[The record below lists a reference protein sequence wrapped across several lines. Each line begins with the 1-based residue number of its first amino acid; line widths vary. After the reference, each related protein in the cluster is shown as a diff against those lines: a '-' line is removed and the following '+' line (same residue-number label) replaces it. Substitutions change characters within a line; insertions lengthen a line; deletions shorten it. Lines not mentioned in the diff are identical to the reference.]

1 MAKVRVFQLAKELGL
16 QTEALLSA
24 LAKLGVANV
33 TKASVIDEATA
44 VTVREIL
51 GEQALKAKQEAE
63 EKAAEAAAAQ
73 AAAAKAAEA
82 AAQAAEAAKVA
93 KPAEAPKAAA
103 APAGPKRPAKP
114 AAAKPEPVAVPAA
127 PTKEEIAKAKEE
139 ERERKER
146 EGRLPGG
153 PPRLHEGLMELE
165 DHLAALQSRVG
176 EEEELLV
183 KPIPDIARR
192 PSGNRPENA
201 IDVPPVITVLGHID
215 HGKTSLLDAL
225 RNTQVAAG
233 EAGGITQHIGA
244 SEIVHDGAPLVFL
257 DTPGHAAFTAMRAR
271 GAQITDIAIVIIAA
285 DDGIM
290 PQTVE
295 AINHA
300 KAAGVPIVVAINK
313 VDLPDANV
321 DRVKQQLLEHE
332 LVPEEWGG
340 QTIVVPISAK
350 SGLGLDDLLATLHV
364 VAEVEEL
371 WADPQADL
379 AAVVVEAQLDQSQGP
394 LATVLVRNGRLQ
406 VGDVVVCGTAHGRVR
421 RLRNWLGKSIKAVEP
436 GHPAEVVGLS
446 GMPESGDVMIK
457 VATPKE
463 ARLLAE
469 QNDLEQR
476 DRNLVGSEGTA
487 LRGLYHALQGGQVKD
502 LNVIIKADAWG
513 SAQALETALLKL
525 NEELEEVRINIIH
538 SGVGAVSESDVL
550 LGVASKAIVVGFH
563 VATDPVVQQA
573 AHNEGV
579 EVRSYEIIYQVLD
592 DFRAAAFGMLEPVI
606 ETQYLGK
613 AEVLQIFRISRIG
626 VVAGSRVTEGE
637 LRPNADIVVTRG
649 NEEVYRGKLTSLKHF
664 NQEVSVVTAPS
675 ECGLA
680 SADFRGWHVG
690 DKIEATIEV
699 SVERKMPVAQ
709 ARQ

>member
-1 MAKVRVFQLAKELGL
+1 MAKVRVFQLATELGL
-16 QTEALLSA
+16 QTEALLA
-24 LAKLGVANV
+24 TLAKLGVASV
-33 TKASVIDEATA
+33 TKASVIDEETVVA
-44 VTVREIL
+44 VKEII

-63 EKAAEAAAAQ
+63 DKAAEEAAALAAAQ
-73 AAAAKAAEA
+73 AAQATAQA
-82 AAQAAEAAKVA
+82 AAQAAEKPSAKRGAA
-93 KPAEAPKAAA
+93 KPAPKEAA
-103 APAGPKRPAKP
+103 
-114 AAAKPEPVAVPAA
+114 PVAVPAA

-139 ERERKER
+139 ERQLKESG
-146 EGRLPGG
+146 GRLPGG

-165 DHLAALQSRVG
+165 EHLAAMQDRAG
-176 EEEELLV
+176 ETETLLV
-183 KPIPDIARR
+183 KAMPDIARR
-192 PSGNRPENA
+192 PSGDRPANA

-244 SEIVHDGAPLVFL
+244 SEIVHEGKPLVFL

-271 GAQITDIAIVIIAA
+271 GAQVTDIAIVIVAA

-300 KAAGVPIVVAINK
+300 KAAGVPIVVAVNK
-313 VDLPDANV
+313 IDLPDANIE
-321 DRVKQQLLEHE
+321 RTKQQLLEHE

-350 SGLGLDDLLATLHV
+350 AGDGLDDLLATLHI

-371 WADPQADL
+371 WADPDAEL

-394 LATVLVRNGRLQ
+394 LTTVLVRNGRLQ

-421 RLRNWLGKSIKAVEP
+421 RIRNWMGKTIKAVEA
-436 GHPAEVVGLS
+436 GHPAEIIGLS

-457 VATPKE
+457 VDSPKE

-469 QNDLEQR
+469 HNEMQRR
-476 DRNLVGSEGTA
+476 DREMVGSEGTA
-487 LRGLYHALQGGQVKD
+487 LRGLYQALQGGQVKD

-513 SAQALETALLKL
+513 SAQALESSLLQL
-525 NEELEEVRINIIH
+525 NTELEEVRINVIH
-538 SGVGAVSESDVL
+538 TGVGPISESDVL

-563 VATDPVVQQA
+563 VATEPSVQQA
-573 AHNEGV
+573 ANNEGV
-579 EVRSYEIIYQVLD
+579 EVRSYKIIYQVLD
-592 DFRAAAFGMLEPVI
+592 DFRAAAFGMLEPIV

-613 AEVLQIFRISRIG
+613 AEVLQIFRISRVG
-626 VVAGSRVTEGE
+626 VVAGSRVTDGE
-637 LRPNADIVVTRG
+637 LRPKADIVVTRDG
-649 NEEVYRGKLTSLKHF
+649 QEVYRGKLSSLKHF
-664 NQEVSVVTAPS
+664 NQEVAVVSAPS
-675 ECGLA
+675 ECGIA
-680 SADFRGWHVG
+680 SGDFRQWRIG
-690 DKIEATIEV
+690 DKVEATMQV
-699 SVERKMPVAQ
+699 TVERKMPVAQ
-709 ARQ
+709 SRQ

>member
-1 MAKVRVFQLAKELGL
+1 MAKVRVFQLATELGL
-16 QTEALLSA
+16 QTEALMAA
-24 LAKLGVANV
+24 LAKLGMANV
-33 TKASVIDEATA
+33 TKASTIDDETA
-44 VTVREIL
+44 ATVRDLI

-63 EKAAEAAAAQ
+63 QKAAEEAAEQAAAKAAAEAAAT
-73 AAAAKAAEA
+73 A
-82 AAQAAEAAKVA
+82 AAQAPAAPQ
-93 KPAEAPKAAA
+93 KPAPPARRGAPKAAA
-103 APAGPKRPAKP
+103 PTPPTEQAPP
-114 AAAKPEPVAVPAA
+114 A
-127 PTKEEIAKAKEE
+127 PTAKSKEELAKIKQEE
-139 ERERKER
+139 EREKKER

-165 DHLAALQSRVG
+165 EHLAAMQERSP
-176 EEEELLV
+176 EEVAAIV
-183 KPIPDIARR
+183 KPMPEIALR
-192 PSGNRPENA
+192 PSGNRPDSA

-225 RNTQVAAG
+225 RHTHVTDG

-244 SEIVHDGAPLVFL
+244 SEIVHENKPLVFL

-271 GAQITDIAIVIIAA
+271 GAQVTDIAIVIVAA

-300 KAAGVPIVVAINK
+300 KAAGVPIVVAVNK
-313 VDLPDANV
+313 IDLPDANIE
-321 DRVKQQLLEHE
+321 RTKQQLLEHE

-350 SGLGLDDLLATLHV
+350 SGEGIDDLLATLHI

-371 WADPQADL
+371 WADPKADL
-379 AAVVVEAQLDQSQGP
+379 AAVVVEARLDQSQGP

-421 RLRNWLGKSIKAVEP
+421 RIRNWMGKTIKSVEA
-436 GHPAEVVGLS
+436 GHPAEIIGLS
-446 GMPESGDVMIK
+446 GVPESGDVMIK
-457 VATPKE
+457 VANPKE

-469 QNDLEQR
+469 QNEMQQR
-476 DRNLVGSEGTA
+476 EREMVGSEGTA
-487 LRGLYHALQGGQVKD
+487 LRGLYQALQGGQVKD

-513 SAQALETALLKL
+513 SAQALESSLLQL
-525 NEELEEVRINIIH
+525 NGELDEVRINVIH
-538 SGVGAVSESDVL
+538 TGVGPVSESDVL

-563 VATDPVVQQA
+563 VDTDPLVQQA
-573 AHNEGV
+573 ANNEGV
-579 EVRSYEIIYQVLD
+579 EVRSYRIIYQVLD
-592 DFRAAAFGMLEPVI
+592 DFRAAAFGMLEPII
-606 ETQYLGK
+606 ETQWLGK

-637 LRPNADIVVTRG
+637 LRPKADIVVTRDG
-649 NEEVYRGKLTSLKHF
+649 QEVYKGKLTSLKHF
-664 NQEVSVVTAPS
+664 NQEVPVVSAPS
-675 ECGLA
+675 ECGIA
-680 SADFRGWHVG
+680 SGDFRAWRVG

-699 SVERKMPVAQ
+699 SVERKMPISQ
-709 ARQ
+709 TRQ